1 MVGEPSNAITDIM
14 RKLFHMA
21 LTKPS
26 REIVYTLIS
35 DIEVQNGLEQTAD
48 PESAAQTY
56 SDLQKE
62 AESFFSSIS
71 ERAASGRWRK
81 RSSPYLCYR
90 VTALAYQGLP
100 PMPPLPPCP
109 HFIRMGRPRDEAV
122 IRLPPEF
129 YAECTVATE
138 KLMHE
143 QAINDEKWRKMQD
156 PTIEV
161 IDHSL
166 VNWRICDFRPK
177 TSLNRSGLK
186 S

>member
-1 MVGEPSNAITDIM
+1 M

-71 ERAASGRWRK
+71 PQLPLRLTRNEFLHIS
-81 RSSPYLCYR
+81 
-90 VTALAYQGLP
+90 VTALPPLAYQ
-100 PMPPLPPCP
+100 
-109 HFIRMGRPRDEAV
+109 
-122 IRLPPEF
+122 
-129 YAECTVATE
+129 
-138 KLMHE
+138 
-143 QAINDEKWRKMQD
+143 
-156 PTIEV
+156 
-161 IDHSL
+161 
-166 VNWRICDFRPK
+166 
-177 TSLNRSGLK
+177 
-186 S
+186 